1 MILSK
6 YTITRMRKQQARLSL
21 RVDNISNPGP
31 STRRDCNQNAPSD
44 IAGESALK
52 CTRFG
57 AQQGIPGYEEVLEFM
72 KTHEGVVYD
81 G

>member
-1 MILSK
+1 MA
-6 YTITRMRKQQARLSL
+6 ARLKGMDVYEACRFASA
-21 RVDNISNPGP
+21 
-31 STRRDCNQNAPSD
+31 T
-44 IAGESALK
+44 SALK